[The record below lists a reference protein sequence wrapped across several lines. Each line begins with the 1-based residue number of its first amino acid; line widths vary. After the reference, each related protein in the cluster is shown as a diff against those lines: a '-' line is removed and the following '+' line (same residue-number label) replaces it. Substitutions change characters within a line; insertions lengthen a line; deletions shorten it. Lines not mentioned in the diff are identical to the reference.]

1 MLTMLLDNM
10 FKYLIIFIIIE
21 GLLFETFENCNDLW
35 PIIKILPDF
44 GTNIEQCVDQQ
55 FFMALIFSQD
65 QKNWVE
71 AEEYRKIRLEE
82 VGPSIITQ

>member
-1 MLTMLLDNM
+1 MLTMLLDNT

-21 GLLFETFENCNDLW
+21 GLLFERFENCNDSY
-35 PIIKILPDF
+35 IKILPDF

-65 QKNWVE
+65 QKKTELRQKNTE
-71 AEEYRKIRLEE
+71 RL
-82 VGPSIITQ
+82 G